1 LGTEPHRFFPPF
13 RLDPVNAQLWRGDQE
28 IRLRRKTFDVLLYLA
43 DHPGQLV
50 TKTALLDAVW
60 AEVTVSDSMP
70 ATCVAELRKAL
81 GEKARV
87 PRFIETVHGR
97 GYRFI
102 AKVKTQASVAPI
114 RKPPSSVPKS
124 PRPIMVGRQDELAQL
139 QSCYSRVVEGQRQ
152 VIFVAGEAGIGKTTF
167 VQAFLDSI
175 AQKGSVRVGRGQ
187 CVEQY
192 GAGEPYMP
200 VLEALSRLGQEP
212 GGARLIELL
221 NRFAPTWLAQMPA
234 LLTSE
239 ERVRLQSEMQGVTQ
253 QRMLREMTEALE
265 ALASETPL
273 VLLLEDLHWSDFS
286 TLELIS
292 AIARRSELARLL
304 IVGTYR
310 SVEMLGNDHPLR
322 AMKQELELHRY
333 CEELRLKLLTEENVV
348 DYLAKRLAR
357 DDSRRFGTLAR
368 VIHARTDGNPLFMV
382 NMVDYLLVDA
392 GLLVN
397 LQEVR
402 EAEWAETLR
411 AYRLDAL
418 RSISQMIERN
428 LERLEPEEQA
438 VLEGASVAGAEFS
451 SASVAAALEC
461 PQNEVEACCTR
472 LSRREQFVSEQ
483 GPITWPDGTIAT
495 SFRFHHA
502 LYQEVL
508 YDRLSAGHQVQLHR
522 RIAMREEAGYGERA
536 GEVATE
542 LANHYRRAN
551 DQQKA
556 IQYFQLAG
564 QQAIARA
571 AMIEGERH
579 FAGALELLRELPE
592 NLERDRRELE
602 LQLAVGPALIAVKGW
617 AAPETE
623 RAYTRARELCDRL
636 GDSPELF
643 PVLFGMWALYLVRG
657 EFRTANELA
666 DQLLGAQSAQDP
678 ALLAYARLAR
688 GVTSYWMGKFLAARE
703 HLKSAITLYDPE
715 RHRPLI
721 FRYGYDA
728 GVACLSYAAWTLWHL
743 GYPDQAL
750 KRSYEALALAQRLS
764 HHLNLAHAELFL
776 GVLRQ
781 YRREVRAAQENAES
795 VIAHSAEHGLTDYWA
810 WATGL
815 RGWAMAQ
822 QGCSEEGIAQ
832 LREGVAESSATEAL
846 MRPYFLCLLAE
857 ARTEMGRLDDGLNA
871 LTEALAAAD
880 EHEIRFYE
888 AETHRLKGELL
899 SKQDDSNV
907 AEAHSC
913 FERAIEIARTQ
924 SAKSLELRAT
934 ISLARILR
942 NTARR
947 DEARAMLAEI
957 YGWFTEGFETP
968 ALSEAKTLLDELSSE
983 SSARRR
989 SNKSRRD
996 PSRQG

>member
-1 LGTEPHRFFPPF
+1 MSSEPHRLFPPF
-13 RLDPVNAQLWRGDQE
+13 RLDLVNAQLWRGDQE
-28 IRLRRKTFDVLLYLA
+28 IRLRRKTFDVLRYLA

-50 TKTALLDAVW
+50 TKEALLDAVW

-70 ATCVAELRKAL
+70 AICVTELRKAL
-81 GEKARV
+81 GDEARI
-87 PRFIETVHGR
+87 PRFIETVHRR

-102 AKVKTQASVAPI
+102 AKVTTAAAGEST
-114 RKPPSSVPKS
+114 REPPFVPKG
-124 PRPIMVGRQDELAQL
+124 PKPIMVGRQDELAPL
-139 QSCYSRVVEGQRQ
+139 QSWYSRVVEGQRQ
-152 VIFVAGEAGIGKTTF
+152 VIFVTGEAGIGKTTF

-175 AQKGSVRVGRGQ
+175 AQEGSVAIGRGQ

-200 VLEALSRLGQEP
+200 VLEALGRLCQEP
-212 GGARLIELL
+212 GGERLIELL

-234 LLTSE
+234 LLTRE
-239 ERVRLQSEMQGVTQ
+239 ERVRLQAEMQGVTQ
-253 QRMLREMTEALE
+253 QRMLREMTQALE
-265 ALASETPL
+265 ALATEAPL

-286 TLELIS
+286 TLELIA

-304 IVGTYR
+304 ILGTYR
-310 SVEMLGNDHPLR
+310 PVEILANDHPLR
-322 AMKQELELHRY
+322 TMKQELELHRY
-333 CEELRLKLLTEENVV
+333 CEELRLKLLTEENVA
-348 DYLAKRLAR
+348 DYLAQRLAS
-357 DDSRRFGTLAR
+357 DASRRFGTLAS
-368 VIHARTDGNPLFMV
+368 VIHTRTDGNPLFMV
-382 NMVDYLLVDA
+382 NMVDYLLDDA
-392 GLLVN
+392 RR
-397 LQEVR
+397 EVS
-402 EAEWAETLR
+402 EAELAETLH
-411 AYRLDAL
+411 AHRLDAL
-418 RSISQMIERN
+418 RSIRQMIERN
-428 LERLEPEEQA
+428 LERLKPEEQA

-461 PQNEVEACCTR
+461 QQNEVEACCTR

-483 GPITWPDGTIAT
+483 GPITWPDGTVAT

-508 YDRLSAGHQVQLHR
+508 YSRLSAGHQVQLHR
-522 RIAMREEAGYGERA
+522 RIAMREEAGYGEGA

-551 DQQKA
+551 DKQKA

-564 QQAIARA
+564 QRAVARG

-579 FAGALELLRELPE
+579 FAGALELLSELPE
-592 NLERDRRELE
+592 DVARDRRELE

-617 AAPETE
+617 ATSETE
-623 RAYTRARELCDRL
+623 RAYTRSRELCERL
-636 GDSPELF
+636 GDPPELF
-643 PVLFGMWALYLVRG
+643 PALFGMWAMYLDRG
-657 EFRTANELA
+657 EFLMASELA
-666 DQLLGAQSAQDP
+666 EQLLQAQSAHDP
-678 ALLAYARLAR
+678 SLLTYARLAR
-688 GVTSYWMGKFLAARE
+688 GVTSYWMGKFLTARE
-703 HLKSAITLYDPE
+703 YLESAITLYDPE

-721 FRYGYDA
+721 YRYGYDA
-728 GVACLSYAAWTLWHL
+728 GVASLAYAAWTLWHL
-743 GYPDQAL
+743 GYSDQAL
-750 KRSYEALALAQRLS
+750 ERSCEALALAQRLS
-764 HHLNLAHAELFL
+764 HPLNLAHAELFI

-795 VIAHSAEHGLTDYWA
+795 VIAHTAEHGLTDYWA

-822 QGCSEEGIAQ
+822 QGRSEEGIAQ
-832 LREGVAESSATEAL
+832 LREGLAAFSPTEAL
-846 MRPYFLCLLAE
+846 LRPYFLCLLAE
-857 ARTEMGRLDDGLNA
+857 AWRETGRLHDGLNV

-880 EHEIRFYE
+880 EHELRFYE

-899 SKQDDSNV
+899 SKQDDSNA
-907 AEAHSC
+907 AEAQSC

-934 ISLARILR
+934 MSLARLLR

-957 YGWFTEGFETP
+957 YGWFTEGFDTP
-968 ALSEAKTLLDELSSE
+968 ALNEAKTLLDQLSHKSG
-983 SSARRR
+983 AHPR
-989 SNKSRRD
+989 SNKARRD
-996 PSRQG
+996 PSRPV

>member
-1 LGTEPHRFFPPF
+1 MGTEPHRFFPPF
-13 RLDPVNAQLWRGDQE
+13 RLDRENAQLWRGDQE
-28 IRLRRKTFDVLLYLA
+28 IRLRRKTFDVLLYLV

-50 TKTALLDAVW
+50 TKAALLDAIW

-81 GEKARV
+81 GDEARV

-97 GYRFI
+97 GYRFV
-102 AKVKTQASVAPI
+102 AKVETPASVAPI
-114 RKPPSSVPKS
+114 GRAPSVPKS
-124 PRPIMVGRQDELAQL
+124 PKPIMVGRQDELARL
-139 QSCYSRVVEGQRQ
+139 QSWYSHVLEGQRR
-152 VIFVAGEAGIGKTTF
+152 VIFVTGEAGIGKTTF

-175 AQKGSVRVGRGQ
+175 AQEGSVRIGRGQ

-212 GGARLIELL
+212 GGERVIELL

-234 LLTSE
+234 LLTPE

-253 QRMLREMTEALE
+253 QRMLREMTQALE
-265 ALASETPL
+265 ALAAEAPL

-292 AIARRSELARLL
+292 AIARRSEPARLL

-310 SVEMLGNDHPLR
+310 PVEMLANDHPLR
-322 AMKQELELHRY
+322 TMKQELELHRY
-333 CEELRLKLLTEENVV
+333 CEELRLKLLTEEDVV
-348 DYLAKRLAR
+348 DYLAKRLSSNG
-357 DDSRRFGTLAR
+357 SRRFDSLAR
-368 VIHARTDGNPLFMV
+368 VIHERTDGNPLFMV
-382 NMVDYLLVDA
+382 NVVDYLLDDA
-392 GLLVN
+392 GLLAN
-397 LQEVR
+397 SLEVS
-402 EAEWAETLR
+402 AADWAETLHV
-411 AYRLDAL
+411 YRLYAL
-418 RSISQMIERN
+418 RSIRQMIERN
-428 LERLEPEEQA
+428 LERLKPDEQA

-461 PQNEVEACCTR
+461 PQNEIEACCTR

-483 GPITWPDGTIAT
+483 GPIIWPDGTVAA

-508 YDRLSAGHQVQLHR
+508 YGRLSAGHQVQLHR
-522 RIAMREEAGYGERA
+522 RIAKREESGYGERA

-551 DQQKA
+551 DKQKA
-556 IQYFQLAG
+556 IQYFQIAG
-564 QQAIARA
+564 QRAVARG

-579 FAGALELLRELPE
+579 FAGALELLSELPE
-592 NLERDRRELE
+592 DVERDRRELE

-617 AAPETE
+617 ATSETE
-623 RAYTRARELCDRL
+623 RAYTRARELGERL
-636 GDSPELF
+636 GDPPELF
-643 PVLFGMWALYLVRG
+643 PALFGMWAMYLDRG
-657 EFRTANELA
+657 EFLIASELSE
-666 DQLLGAQSAQDP
+666 QLLHAQSAHDP

-688 GVTSYWMGKFLAARE
+688 GVTSYWTGKFLTARE
-703 HLKSAITLYDPE
+703 YLESAITLYDPE

-721 FRYGYDA
+721 HRYGYDA
-728 GVACLSYAAWTLWHL
+728 GVASLAYAAWTLWLL

-750 KRSYEALALAQRLS
+750 KRSHEALALAQRLS
-764 HHLNLAHAELFL
+764 HPLNLAHAELFL

-795 VIAHSAEHGLTDYWA
+795 VIAHSAEHGLTDYWG

-815 RGWAMAQ
+815 RGWAMAH
-822 QGCSEEGIAQ
+822 QGRSEEGIAQ
-832 LREGVAESSATEAL
+832 QREGLAAFSATEAL
-846 MRPYFLCLLAE
+846 LRPYFLCLLAE
-857 ARTEMGRLDDGLNA
+857 TWIETGRLDEALNA
-871 LTEALAAAD
+871 LTEALAAAE
-880 EHEIRFYE
+880 EHNLRFYE

-899 SKQDDSNV
+899 SKQDDSNA
-907 AEAHSC
+907 AEALSC
-913 FERAIEIARTQ
+913 FERAIDIARTQ

-934 ISLARILR
+934 TSLARLLR

-957 YGWFTEGFETP
+957 YGWFTEGLDTP
-968 ALSEAKTLLDELSSE
+968 ALSDAKALLDELTSKP
-983 SSARRR
+983 SAPRR
-989 SNKSRRD
+989 SNKSRKD
-996 PSRQG
+996 PSRPG